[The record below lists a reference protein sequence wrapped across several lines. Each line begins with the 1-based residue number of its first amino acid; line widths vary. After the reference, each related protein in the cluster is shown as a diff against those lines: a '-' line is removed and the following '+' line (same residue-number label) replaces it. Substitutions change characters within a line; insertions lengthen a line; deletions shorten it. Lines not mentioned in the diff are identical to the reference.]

1 MSTTSSRR
9 PSREGGSGRRTWLG
23 VDAGTSVVKAALF
36 DDDGAALAV
45 AGRPLK
51 LVHGADGAVEQDLDE
66 VVRALAEVVSETV
79 ASAGARPALLA
90 LTGQGDGCWLTDA
103 GGVPVRP
110 ALSWLDGRAG
120 ELLGRWTADG
130 LTERVFRINGTT
142 LFPGAP
148 GPLLAWLNE
157 HEPAALD
164 RATTAGACKD
174 GLFTRLTGQRAT
186 DPSDS
191 SLPFGDG
198 TGTGYSDAVLD
209 AMGLAHRR
217 ELLPPIVAPV
227 PQAVLSGTGADLL
240 GLPAGLPVSSGPFD
254 FPACATGAGVRSV
267 GDALLIVGT
276 TLGCMVHVDRLATE
290 GDPAGFSVATGEP
303 GRWLRAMPAMV
314 GTASMDWMLT
324 TLGLGV
330 EFIDAALAASPPGAN
345 GVEVLPYFAT
355 SGERA
360 PFVDPHAA
368 GQVTGVRLTTT
379 REDLV
384 RAVCE
389 GLAYAARHCFDAA
402 RSGGGMGRLVAC
414 GGGTRSRPWLQ
425 VFADVLGVPLEVA
438 RTPEVGARGAVLAA
452 AGAAGGADGTALD
465 VEAWTAP
472 EDVVEPDAARRH
484 RYDEGYGR
492 YLEHVKA
499 ARPFWATR
507 QASLAGVTT

>member
-1 MSTTSSRR
+1 MT
-9 PSREGGSGRRTWLG
+9 RTWLG
-23 VDAGTSVVKAALF
+23 IDAGTSVVKAALF
-36 DDDGAALAV
+36 DDEGEALAV
-45 AGRPLK
+45 AGRPLE
-51 LVHGADGAVEQDLDE
+51 LVHAADDGVEQDLDAIVAAIGDVTRE
-66 VVRALAEVVSETV
+66 V
-79 ASAGARPALLA
+79 SAGQTPHVVAI
-90 LTGQGDGCWLTDA
+90 TGQGDGCWVTDEA
-103 GGVPVRP
+103 GRAVRP

-120 ELLGRWTADG
+120 GILGRWNAEG
-130 LTERVFRINGTT
+130 VTERVFRVNGTT
-142 LFPGAP
+142 VFPGAP
-148 GPLLAWLNE
+148 GPLLAWLDE
-157 HEPAALD
+157 HEPDVLD

-174 GLFTRLTGQRAT
+174 AVFTRLTGERAT

-191 SLPFGDG
+191 SMPFGDG
-198 TGTGYSDAVLD
+198 TGIGYSDTALE
-209 AMGLAHRR
+209 AMGLTHRR
-217 ELLPPIVAPV
+217 DLLAPITVPV
-227 PQAVLSGTGADLL
+227 PRGELSDAGAALL
-240 GLPAGLPVSSGPFD
+240 GLPAGTPISSGPFD
-254 FPACATGAGVRSV
+254 FPACARGGGLRAI

-314 GTASMDWMLT
+314 GTASMDWMLQ

-330 EFIDAALAASPPGAN
+330 DAIDAALATSAPGAG

-360 PFVDPHAA
+360 PFVDPHAS

-379 REDLV
+379 RDDLL

-402 RSGGGMGRLVAC
+402 GGATRIVAC

-425 VFADVLGVPLEVA
+425 VFADVLGVPLELA

-452 AGAAGGADGTALD
+452 AAARGEDLD
-465 VEAWTAP
+465 VETWTAP
-472 EDVVEPDAARRH
+472 EDVVEPDPARH
-484 RYDEGYGR
+484 AFYADGYAR
-492 YLEHVKA
+492 YLDHVKA

-507 QASLAGVTT
+507 QASAAVAR